1 MKAKLSVCVAVLA
14 GAGILAG
21 AAAAASSPA
30 VVTRPALDLTPSR
43 DGTARAILRGT
54 VNPNGGTTTYYFQ
67 WGLTNG
73 YSVTSAARPAGR
85 GIKPVAVEAVVS
97 GLTPGTV
104 YHFRLVAASR
114 FGSTIGADRAFKTSG
129 HPPATVNTGPATEVG
144 TTVAT
149 MTGTVDPNGANT
161 TWVFQYGLNAAAYI
175 MQSLSG
181 SLRAGTAPQTV
192 SWQLQG
198 LTPGTTFHY
207 RLVAYHGA
215 VATPGLDQTFMT
227 LPSPRP
233 VPRVTATTVPH
244 AARRKPFV
252 FTTYGTVVGSPVFPA
267 AGQCTGDATIRYF
280 FGRRQ
285 VSYAIVPIQPNCTF
299 SSQAAFRHTFARRGK
314 KRPRV
319 QTLRV
324 QIRFLGNGY
333 LAPVSARNEH
343 VVLG

>member
-14 GAGILAG
+14 AAGILAG
-21 AAAAASSPA
+21 GAAAASSPA
-30 VVTRPALDLTPSR
+30 VVTRPASDLRPSSA
-43 DGTARAILRGT
+43 GAARAVLRGT
-54 VNPNGGTTTYYFQ
+54 VNPNGGATTYYFQ

-73 YSVTSAARPAGR
+73 YGVTSAVRSAGHGIRP
-85 GIKPVAVEAVVS
+85 VSVEATVS
-97 GLTPGTV
+97 GLIPGTV
-104 YHFRLVAASR
+104 YHFRVVAASR
-114 FGSTIGADRAFKTSG
+114 FGTTSGADRAFKTVG
-129 HPPATVNTGPATEVG
+129 HPPATVNTGPATAVG

-149 MTGTVDPNGANT
+149 TTGTVDPNGAGT
-161 TWVFQYGLNAAAYI
+161 TWVFQYGLSAYT

-181 SLRAGTAPQTV
+181 SLKAGTAPQTV

-207 RLVAYHGA
+207 RLVAYHGT
-215 VATPGLDQTFMT
+215 VATPGLDQTFVT

-244 AARRKPFV
+244 KARRKPFV
-252 FTTYGTVVGSPVFPA
+252 FTTYGTVVGSPAFPA
-267 AGQCTGDATIRYF
+267 AGQCTGDARVRYF

-285 VSYAIVPIQPNCTF
+285 VSSAVVPIQPNCTF
-299 SSQAAFRHTFARRGK
+299 SSQAAFTHTFARRGQ

-319 QTLRV
+319 QRLRV

-333 LAPVSARNEH
+333 LAPASPRNEH